1 MNKYRTN
8 HTAIVTLYIKAH
20 ANTIK
25 TEEEFFE
32 DVFDIWFPRHIDDFL
47 GGTATINDGIIN
59 ITAMFEANVTEH
71 RSMGDYYSPD
81 ESEFEGAEIS
91 HRIPQESLIS
101 IIQDFEL

>member
-20 ANTIK
+20 ANGIQ
-25 TEEEFFE
+25 TEDEFFE
-32 DVFDIWFPRHIDDFL
+32 DVFDTWFPTHGDDFI
-47 GGTATINDGIIN
+47 GGTAVINDGILN
-59 ITAMFEANVTEH
+59 ITAMFEGYVTEH

-81 ESEFEGAEIS
+81 ESTFEGAEIS
-91 HRIPQESLIS
+91 HNIPKETLIS

>member
-1 MNKYRTN
+1 MNKYRTS

-20 ANTIK
+20 ANGINS
-25 TEEEFFE
+25 EEEFFE
-32 DVFDIWFPRHIDDFL
+32 DIFDTWFPTHGDDFV
-47 GGTATINDGIIN
+47 GGTAVINDGIIN

-81 ESEFEGAEIS
+81 ESEFDGAEIS